1 MITTKESPHGT
12 NRKTAII
19 VGVLY
24 ILGTVAGVLS
34 MIVLGGL
41 LDAPDYLNIVA
52 SSASRVQ
59 LMALLMLVMGLPLAM
74 VPVVMFPILKK
85 QNEALAIGYVVFR
98 GALETFTYIA
108 LALSWLLLVVVARQ
122 YAESGAAVASQF
134 SSLGILLVKAID
146 PINAIRGPVFSLGAL
161 MFYYL
166 LYQARLIP
174 RWLSGWGIVAAV
186 ACAAAGLTA
195 IFGTTLDILSMP
207 MFLQEMVMAVWLI
220 VKGFNPSLLADKAA
234 IAGIKRSVTAQS
246 PVEFPAN

>member
-1 MITTKESPHGT
+1 MNTTKASPQGT

-34 MIVLGGL
+34 VIVLGGL

-52 SSASRVQ
+52 SSASRAQ
-59 LMALLMLVMGLPLAM
+59 LMALLILVMGLPLAM

-108 LALSWLLLVVVARQ
+108 LALFWLLLVVVARQ

-161 MFYYL
+161 MFYDL

-186 ACAAAGLTA
+186 ASAAAGLTA
-195 IFGTTLDILSMP
+195 MFGTTLDILSMP

-220 VKGFNPSLLADKAA
+220 VKGFNPGS
-234 IAGIKRSVTAQS
+234 IAFLSAKTATNDPLS
-246 PVEFPAN
+246 AS